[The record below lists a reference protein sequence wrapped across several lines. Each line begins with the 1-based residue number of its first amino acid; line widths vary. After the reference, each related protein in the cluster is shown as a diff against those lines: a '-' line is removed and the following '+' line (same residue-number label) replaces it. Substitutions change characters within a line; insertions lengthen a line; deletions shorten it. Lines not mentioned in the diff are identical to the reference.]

1 MSIPESIP
9 EDRQESYECD
19 CGGSRVQ
26 VGDHWEC
33 DKCDWVSTP
42 PPVQS
47 DQPDTDPHFR
57 CTVCGQIGTVGRCC
71 GLETREAMNEA
82 ARMEIDRHI
91 EDRREK
97 SESRAGI
104 PPFESGEERRAVDRI
119 L

>member
-9 EDRQESYECD
+9 EDRQESYECE
-19 CGGSRVQ
+19 CGGGRVQ

-47 DQPDTDPHFR
+47 DQSDEDPHEKDAIR
-57 CTVCGQIGTVGRCC
+57 C
-71 GLETREAMNEA
+71 
-82 ARMEIDRHI
+82 
-91 EDRREK
+91 
-97 SESRAGI
+97 
-104 PPFESGEERRAVDRI
+104 GERLYERNAVLPDDDVI